1 MIEAENS
8 TIYLATRHSFLLLTV
23 LYYPMLGEGRSQEIL
38 SRKDA
43 KRGMMNSLCA
53 SAPLRDISNKAFLNN
68 NFILDFLANNQSSGA
83 IDRLLEQ
90 VKSDYNRQDREQEEI
105 RQAQLK
111 AEQLK
116 QQQLQQEKRKKLQ
129 KTAQVWLD
137 KLEPFSPEGLWFE
150 RFAEKYESK
159 LAAAIDYLLEN
170 PG

>member
-68 NFILDFLANNQSSGA
+68 NFILDFLANNQS
-83 IDRLLEQ
+83 LLL
-90 VKSDYNRQDREQEEI
+90 VSIRISRQTVQTTT
-105 RQAQLK
+105 L
-111 AEQLK
+111 
-116 QQQLQQEKRKKLQ
+116 QEK
-129 KTAQVWLD
+129 TALTCPTT
-137 KLEPFSPEGLWFE
+137 LEPFFVTFFVFL
-150 RFAEKYESK
+150 AEV
-159 LAAAIDYLLEN
+159 AAVSVVRLLIVLV
-170 PG
+170 